1 MDSKILTLI
10 LIGIVLYLVYRYA
23 DKSSK
28 KTESKNIDLD
38 TQYYFKYD
46 NLNNQNEADLI
57 PILKTNKV
65 KHNKR
70 VRFNLP
76 DKLNTQEK
84 DLIQQNINNHLLEI
98 KNNDDNTN
106 QLCLKKDIDLNHSFS
121 EKLNDIKNCKKIQNN
136 VSLRDIYDDIVIDYK
151 KINKQE
157 QKDLIPVINSRKD
170 AAFNLS
176 SYDNTHWNYQDENS
190 INGGIIENNLYAND
204 PMLDQ
209 IAKF

>member
-1 MDSKILTLI
+1 MIDSKILTLI
-10 LIGIVLYLVYRYA
+10 LIGITLYLVYRYA

-28 KTESKNIDLD
+28 KTESKNIDID
-38 TQYYFKYD
+38 TQYYFKYG
-46 NLNNQNEADLI
+46 NLNNQNEVDLR
-57 PILKTNKV
+57 PILKTNKI

-76 DKLNTQEK
+76 EKLNSQEEE
-84 DLIQQNINNHLLEI
+84 LIHQNINNHLIKI
-98 KNNDDNTN
+98 KNEDEETN
-106 QLCLKKDIDLNHSFS
+106 NLCLKENIDLNQSFS
-121 EKLNDIKNCKKIQNN
+121 EKLNDIKNCKKNQDN

-151 KINKQE
+151 KINKQ
-157 QKDLIPVINSRKD
+157 KDLIPVINSRKD
-170 AAFNLS
+170 AAFDLS

-190 INGGIIENNLYAND
+190 INGGVIENNLYAND